1 MRELKPCPFCGGE
14 GDWYEVKPGYGYVS
28 CDTCDA
34 TIGCFDALPK
44 QDAIDAWNT
53 RAVEVVRCR
62 DCDSWSGPCEMRPG
76 SVDGVCDG
84 WSATGN
90 VVLTREDDFCSYG
103 ARREEER

>member
-1 MRELKPCPFCGGE
+1 MSEYIVGNDGDESILDIGEFELRFQERER
-14 GDWYEVKPGYGYVS
+14 
-28 CDTCDA
+28 
-34 TIGCFDALPK
+34 I
-44 QDAIDAWNT
+44 
-53 RAVEVVRCR
+53 VRCR
-62 DCDSWSGPCEMRPG
+62 DCDSWSGPCEIRPG